1 MPGSV
6 LPPAFPGPGCSLKA
20 EELGCGAPRGAAR
33 SRTAHLHAGQA
44 GLRVPRE
51 QGSVWLKMR
60 RRSDI
65 PVFRLLGVQG
75 GACSHLPPPFMSRI
89 TASGSLDELRSVER
103 KGCPGNAG
111 SQAGALAECL
121 RRHPRSCNWL
131 SSPALSLPG
140 QLTAECL
147 KPTGKHSSPC
157 VLFK

>member
-1 MPGSV
+1 MGLPGV
-6 LPPAFPGPGCSLKA
+6 WH
-20 EELGCGAPRGAAR
+20 GAD
-33 SRTAHLHAGQA
+33 LHAGQA

-89 TASGSLDELRSVER
+89 TASGSLDERRSVER

-121 RRHPRSCNWL
+121 EDTPGPVTGSVHLPFLCL
-131 SSPALSLPG
+131 GSL
-140 QLTAECL
+140 QQN
-147 KPTGKHSSPC
+147 
-157 VLFK
+157 V